1 MHDEKDEWKFLD
13 HTIFIDYLL
22 TLDRHYA
29 VYNDLTDLTTSLP
42 HSPHLVDLDR
52 LSLFREWQ
60 ESDDKVAKEVIQA
73 DYFHKVHEVIPY
85 FEIKITATPHQK

>member
-29 VYNDLTDLTTSLP
+29 VYNDLTDLTTSLT
-42 HSPHLVDLDR
+42 S
-52 LSLFREWQ
+52 LS
-60 ESDDKVAKEVIQA
+60 
-73 DYFHKVHEVIPY
+73 
-85 FEIKITATPHQK
+85 